1 MLSQHHTPASVACI
15 SDSTQGV
22 INCPCGKAGC
32 GGYHSQGHEILAKH
46 LMSFDN
52 KEEAAAVAKT
62 GEKEGEDVISGQP
75 HLIEVHS
82 KSQDAISHNITLG
95 YSQT

>member
-1 MLSQHHTPASVACI
+1 MR
-15 SDSTQGV
+15 
-22 INCPCGKAGC
+22 
-32 GGYHSQGHEILAKH
+32 GYHSQGHETLAKH

-52 KEEAAAVAKT
+52 EEEAAAVAKT

-82 KSQDAISHNITLG
+82 KGQDDSQNITLG
-95 YSQT
+95 YYIKNIKNLLPLYFVLNPLF